1 MRHIGTIV
9 LALCLAIAACTQSR
23 QEEAQPY
30 PGFSDEGV
38 GAQNRIGRYLQDSV
52 VAAKFRTCWDQL
64 KGEGAI
70 AMDLTYRNSSS
81 NWAFE
86 NVKVTRSTLPLG
98 QDTTAQRCME
108 ESARA
113 TMFPVDPKEALETVA
128 PQFIARLAFS
138 VPLPAEG
145 TQLTSD
151 QIARMIGPGG
161 TGGVITVSGCS
172 DCVPREE
179 APYGLKCVSKKSG
192 SNVDCEEISTNVCAT
207 TPKACLRGVF
217 GGTSGVI
224 MY

>member
-1 MRHIGTIV
+1 MRRSGAIV
-9 LALCLAIAACTQSR
+9 FVVCLAVTACTQIGK
-23 QEEAQPY
+23 EAAPAY
-30 PGFSDEGV
+30 PSFSDAGV
-38 GAQNRIGRYLQDSV
+38 GAQNRIGRYLQSSV
-52 VAAKFRTCWDQL
+52 ITGKFRSCWGQL

-70 AMDLTYRNSSS
+70 AMDLTYHTSGG

-86 NVKVTRSTLPLG
+86 NAKVTRSTLAPG
-98 QDTTAQRCME
+98 DDATAQRCME

-113 TMFPVDPKEALETVA
+113 TMFPADSKEALETA
-128 PQFIARLAFS
+128 ARQFVARLAFP

-145 TQLTSD
+145 TQLTSG
-151 QIARMIGPGG
+151 QIARMIGGG
-161 TGGVITVSGCS
+161 GGGVITVSGCS
-172 DCVPREE
+172 DCVSRTEY
-179 APYGLKCVSKKSG
+179 PYGLKCVSKSSG